1 MQNARQPRS
10 MVLSHSYLRGNEAVC
25 NEDKDVCEG
34 GRSLI
39 TSQVNNSS
47 KDVVARCTVPTTCSE
62 LTRSQSRLFPV
73 LSS

>member
-47 KDVVARCTVPTTCSE
+47 KG
-62 LTRSQSRLFPV
+62 
-73 LSS
+73 

>member
-1 MQNARQPRS
+1 MQGNLVPWF
-10 MVLSHSYLRGNEAVC
+10 LSHSYLRGNEVVC

-47 KDVVARCTVPTTCSE
+47 KGWLHAAPFQQHVKNLLVLIVVYF
-62 LTRSQSRLFPV
+62 QF
-73 LSS
+73 